1 MELDIPIKAEIVECD
16 SVADAYQRVAT
27 TAYLS
32 QCPSKDDWIGF
43 AGIVSKDK
51 LLLQIKKFSN
61 SFGMNGTAA
70 QGYFGLDTTTSLMQ
84 SKAILASALLPKGE
98 HRTYSQAEILMK
110 APSKH
115 LEQRQPNRPDT
126 SKPLIIASHN
136 TVLMESVK
144 LLTVLKLTRNLNW
157 MLLNVRIKF
166 NAFKEL
172 SLSRFIYCTKIPT
185 IIN

>member
-1 MELDIPIKAEIVECD
+1 MWQCSWCLSTNSNDSISIPM
-16 SVADAYQRVAT
+16 SV
-27 TAYLS
+27 
-32 QCPSKDDWIGF
+32 KDDWIGL
-43 AGIVSKDK
+43 AGIVSKDE

-84 SKAILASALLPKGE
+84 SKAIVASTLLPKGE

-110 APSKH
+110 ATVQAFGAKAAKQTRYIKAINYCIS
-115 LEQRQPNRPDT
+115 QYG
-126 SKPLIIASHN
+126 LI
-136 TVLMESVK
+136 ESVR
-144 LLTVLKLTRNLNW
+144 LLTILKLTRNLNW
-157 MLLNVRIKF
+157 MLPNVRIKF

-172 SLSRFIYCTKIPT
+172 SLSRFIHCTKIPT